1 MSLDC
6 NVMSF
11 QYKVLNNVL
20 YLKKRAS
27 YFSENCLLPYV
38 PSALKPMKQYLTFSM
53 NAIFKKNYGI
63 D

>member
-1 MSLDC
+1 
-6 NVMSF
+6 MSF

-27 YFSENCLLPYV
+27 YFSENRLLPYV

>member
-20 YLKKRAS
+20 YLKKRA
-27 YFSENCLLPYV
+27 ENRLLPYV

-53 NAIFKKNYGI
+53 NAILKKNYGI